1 MWHVVI
7 THMHWYLC
15 RPVDVDEC
23 VQNNG
28 GCDSKRKC
36 TNTVG
41 GHECGDCPVGWSNDG
56 ATGCKGWLSEICL
69 CALMRVL
76 TWLLIVKQM
85 HPPHL
90 FVKT

>member
-56 ATGCKGWLSEICL
+56 ATGCKGL
-69 CALMRVL
+69 CAGR
-76 TWLLIVKQM
+76 LLACINVHTQM
-85 HPPHL
+85 GDIYVE
-90 FVKT
+90 FG